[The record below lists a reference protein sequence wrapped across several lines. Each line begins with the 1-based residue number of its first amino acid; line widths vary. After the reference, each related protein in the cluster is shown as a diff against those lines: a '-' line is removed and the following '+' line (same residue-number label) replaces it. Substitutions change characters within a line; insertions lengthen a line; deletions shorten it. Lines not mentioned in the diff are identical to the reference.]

1 MARQIRPFTGPDG
14 TNWGVEV
21 QVPGAS
27 NAMIV
32 FHHPGGKTARLDRY
46 AWDIWSGPESRS
58 VTSRVS
64 KDKVMQA
71 LTDEKLR
78 LLFRRSM
85 PVSNTLRASTEHLR
99 PLSVSRVV
107 SRRGVLSRA
116 TLAWSEPLTAL
127 PRSARSRVSF
137 ARSLWK
143 AAARTPRL
151 LPACIAADHGR
162 AAPHVRRDTW
172 AREKTIEVASRRSRP
187 REYVVSLRRPWDRTA
202 RRPRAHRA
210 RR

>member
-1 MARQIRPFTGPDG
+1 MAKKMKAFSGPDG

-46 AWDIWSGPESRS
+46 AWDIWNGPESRS

-64 KDKVMQA
+64 VDKIMQA

-85 PVSNTLRASTEHLR
+85 PVSNSLTRVDRAS
-99 PLSVSRVV
+99 
-107 SRRGVLSRA
+107 
-116 TLAWSEPLTAL
+116 
-127 PRSARSRVSF
+127 
-137 ARSLWK
+137 
-143 AAARTPRL
+143 
-151 LPACIAADHGR
+151 
-162 AAPHVRRDTW
+162 
-172 AREKTIEVASRRSRP
+172 
-187 REYVVSLRRPWDRTA
+187 
-202 RRPRAHRA
+202 
-210 RR
+210 